1 MLYSTIVQRDE
12 TGLNQIFEAAKEF
25 DELNVLEAIV
35 DCRFDKR
42 KIEQTLSLVR
52 MYQMRLN
59 IESAELVAFSEN
71 FIEQYATDNNKC
83 FRVALKLVRKIGTTI
98 TGSMKIFRK
107 FCPVVRK
114 KLEGPDNI
122 VPVLDYTKLTNR
134 KYSGQLFGPEVY
146 TELVQTLLHEL
157 ATFFFHLV
165 SVLKVCKDMIRKEE
179 EVRGDFTKLKKI
191 WDNSCA
197 EVIKGV
203 IEISETFGQVQLVS
217 EDELQQRKKN
227 ARPLK
232 EWLAPE
238 YHNHDKKWIRKEAYI
253 QRIISGQVDGLDDTA
268 SQLWANN
275 HQKGQEVCRVIKH
288 FDDLGLSFK
297 NTKTKGK
304 KGKYDSMELVY
315 FLKWSEVSQEDESG
329 KVVDE
334 ENEKRL
340 YRYLCENYQGAYELP
355 SWQAVCRQ
363 RAYCYQEFTLQ
374 EMKDAF
380 ASHLPI

>member
-1 MLYSTIVQRDE
+1 M
-12 TGLNQIFEAAKEF
+12 
-25 DELNVLEAIV
+25 
-35 DCRFDKR
+35 
-42 KIEQTLSLVR
+42 
-52 MYQMRLN
+52 
-59 IESAELVAFSEN
+59 
-71 FIEQYATDNNKC
+71 
-83 FRVALKLVRKIGTTI
+83 
-98 TGSMKIFRK
+98 
-107 FCPVVRK
+107 
-114 KLEGPDNI
+114 
-122 VPVLDYTKLTNR
+122 
-134 KYSGQLFGPEVY
+134 
-146 TELVQTLLHEL
+146 
-157 ATFFFHLV
+157 
-165 SVLKVCKDMIRKEE
+165 
-179 EVRGDFTKLKKI
+179 
-191 WDNSCA
+191 
-197 EVIKGV
+197 
-203 IEISETFGQVQLVS
+203 
-217 EDELQQRKKN
+217 
-227 ARPLK
+227 
-232 EWLAPE
+232 APE

-334 ENEKRL
+334 ENEKKL
-340 YRYLCENYQGAYELP
+340 YRYLCKNYQGAYELP